1 MIAASYHKTGTI
13 LLKNIF
19 MDIYKNSQSK
29 YTFSYWF
36 WKIKNEQIKKNKCV
50 VIIRHPYEII
60 CSGMRY
66 HQVAKEPWL
75 DVPNIKYDNMSY
87 KDKLKSMDNVDDK
100 ILFEMNH
107 TAYDTINYMYN
118 DIKNRNFNNNIY
130 LLKLEDLYDINNL
143 PKICSDICRI
153 INDKTITYDIIYK
166 AFVKNL
172 KRNFH
177 RTNQEN
183 SHTFPQLFKDI
194 HYDEFNKLFPKDT
207 MEVIGY

>member
-1 MIAASYHKTGTI
+1 
-13 LLKNIF
+13 
-19 MDIYKNSQSK
+19 
-29 YTFSYWF
+29 
-36 WKIKNEQIKKNKCV
+36 
-50 VIIRHPYEII
+50 
-60 CSGMRY
+60 
-66 HQVAKEPWL
+66 
-75 DVPNIKYDNMSY
+75 
-87 KDKLKSMDNVDDK
+87 MDNVDDK

-207 MEVIGY
+207 MEVLGY

>member
-1 MIAASYHKTGTI
+1 MSDPG
-13 LLKNIF
+13 
-19 MDIYKNSQSK
+19 K
-29 YTFSYWF
+29 YRTRQEIQETRENRDPIERVRTFLIDNNF
-36 WKIKNEQIKKNKCV
+36 
-50 VIIRHPYEII
+50 
-60 CSGMRY
+60 CS
-66 HQVAKEPWL
+66 E
-75 DVPNIKYDNMSY
+75 DE
-87 KDKLKSMDNVDDK
+87 LKSMDNVDDK

-130 LLKLEDLYDINNL
+130 LLKLEDLYDINNI

-177 RTNQEN
+177 RTYQEN
-183 SHTFPQLFKDI
+183 SYTFPQLFNDI

-207 MEVIGY
+207 LEVIGY